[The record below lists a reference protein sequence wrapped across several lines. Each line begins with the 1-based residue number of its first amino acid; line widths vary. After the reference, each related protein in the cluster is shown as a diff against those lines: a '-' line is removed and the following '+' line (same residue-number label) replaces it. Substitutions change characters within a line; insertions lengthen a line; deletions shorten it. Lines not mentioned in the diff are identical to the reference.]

1 MENPLNVWLASTGKR
16 VADSSKQDVTHFML
30 DGGKYD
36 ISADHTEFQLMYTKY
51 IKFKNCIVERKT
63 KFFKFFIDFDVLSE
77 EVINIDDYMVII
89 QNTINN
95 LYKQDNLVCIIT
107 GADKIKEIYKNGIL
121 YLKQGFH
128 LHWPDIIVDKHTS
141 LSIRK
146 NLIVNLTTV
155 FGKNEKYYD
164 SWEKIIDR
172 CVYENNGLRLVGSDK
187 CTISDGIRVYEDR
200 IYILKDVYIG
210 TKRDESL
217 FNFYNSDTFQLV
229 KNTSIRTDSQNI
241 TEIHILSEYVET
253 DENTESNCG
262 NLITLSKISPEYK
275 AIEKFF
281 KLHATG
287 YRVEDIHNITKSKDK
302 PLYLIYSKSR
312 YCQNKHDFHTNNH
325 IYFKLTPK
333 GLCQKCHSE
342 SHGIHG
348 WCREF
353 QSSFVQITPALQN
366 VLNWKKPKSKEIV
379 KTKNFSLA
387 GLLED
392 LENRITDKEA
402 FRGPQKKK

>member
-1 MENPLNVWLASTGKR
+1 MENPLHIWLASTGKR
-16 VADSSKQDVTHFML
+16 VADSSKQDVTHFMF

-36 ISADHTEFQLMYTKY
+36 ISTDHDEFQVMYSKY

-77 EVINIDDYMVII
+77 EIINIDDYMVII
-89 QNTINN
+89 QNTLNN

-141 LSIRK
+141 LSIRR

-155 FGKNEKYYD
+155 FGKDEKYYD

-187 CTISDGIRVYEDR
+187 CTISDGIKVYEDR
-200 IYILKDVYIG
+200 IYVLKDVYTG

-217 FNFYNSDTFQLV
+217 FDFYNLDTFQLV
-229 KNTSIRTDSQNI
+229 KNTSIRTDSQSI
-241 TEIHILSEYVET
+241 TEINILSEYVET
-253 DENTESNCG
+253 DENTETSCG
-262 NLITLSKISPEYK
+262 NLITLSKNSTEYK

-281 KLHATG
+281 KFHATG
-287 YRVEDIHNITKSKDK
+287 YRAEDIRNISKSKDK
-302 PLYLIYSKSR
+302 DLYLISSKSK
-312 YCQNKHDFHTNNH
+312 YCQNKQDFHTNNH
-325 IYFKLTPK
+325 IYFKLTPN
-333 GLCQKCHSE
+333 GLCQKCMSE

-348 WCREF
+348 WCRDFESSYEPVT
-353 QSSFVQITPALQN
+353 QSLKSI
-366 VLNWKKPKSKEIV
+366 LNWKKPNSKEI
-379 KTKNFSLA
+379 KKPENFSIPN
-387 GLLED
+387 LLVN
-392 LENRITDKEA
+392 LENRITGKGA
-402 FRGPQKKK
+402 FMGPGKK

>member
-30 DGGKYD
+30 DGGKYN
-36 ISADHTEFQLMYTKY
+36 ISTDHDEFQLMYSKY

-63 KFFKFFIDFDVLSE
+63 NFFKFFIDFDVLSE
-77 EVINIDDYMVII
+77 EIINIDDYMVII

-95 LYKQDNLVCIIT
+95 LYKKDNLVCIIT
-107 GADKIKEIYKNGIL
+107 GSDKIKEIYKNGIL
-121 YLKQGFH
+121 YFKQGFH

-141 LSIRK
+141 LSIRN

-155 FGKNEKYYD
+155 FGKNEKYYN

-187 CTISDGIRVYEDR
+187 CTISDGIKVYEDR
-200 IYILKDVYIG
+200 IYILKDVYTG

-217 FNFYNSDTFQLV
+217 FDFYNLDTFQLV
-229 KNTSIRTDSQNI
+229 KNTSIRTDSQSI
-241 TEIHILSEYVET
+241 TEIDILSEYIET
-253 DENTESNCG
+253 DENIETSCG
-262 NLITLSKISPEYK
+262 NLITLSKNSPEYK

-287 YRVEDIHNITKSKDK
+287 YRVEDIRNITKSKDK
-302 PLYLIYSKSR
+302 DLYLISSKSK
-312 YCQNKHDFHTNNH
+312 YCQNKQDFHSNNH
-325 IYFKLTPK
+325 IYFKLTPS
-333 GLCQKCHSE
+333 GLCQKCMSE

-353 QSSFVQITPALQN
+353 ESSFEPITQSLGST
-366 VLNWKKPKSKEIV
+366 LNWKKPKIKEIE
-379 KTKNFSLA
+379 KSENFSIPN
-387 GLLED
+387 LLVK
-392 LENRITDKEA
+392 LENKITGKNV
-402 FRGPQKKK
+402 FTGPQKKK

>member
-1 MENPLNVWLASTGKR
+1 MENPLHIWLASTGKR
-16 VADSSKQDVTHFML
+16 VADSSKQDVTHFMF

-36 ISADHTEFQLMYTKY
+36 ISTDHDEFQVMYSKY

-77 EVINIDDYMVII
+77 EIINIDDYMVII
-89 QNTINN
+89 QNTLNN

-141 LSIRK
+141 LSIRR

-155 FGKNEKYYD
+155 FGKDEKYYD

-187 CTISDGIRVYEDR
+187 CTISDGIKVYEDR
-200 IYILKDVYIG
+200 IYILKDVYTG

-217 FNFYNSDTFQLV
+217 FDFYNLDTFQLV
-229 KNTSIRTDSQNI
+229 KNTSIRTDSQSI
-241 TEIHILSEYVET
+241 TEINILSEYVET
-253 DENTESNCG
+253 DENTETSCG
-262 NLITLSKISPEYK
+262 NLITLSKNSTEYK

-287 YRVEDIHNITKSKDK
+287 YRVEDIRNISKSKDK
-302 PLYLIYSKSR
+302 DLYLISSKSK
-312 YCQNKHDFHTNNH
+312 YCQNKQDFHTSNH
-325 IYFKLTPK
+325 IYFKLTPN
-333 GLCQKCHSE
+333 GLCQKCMSE

-348 WCREF
+348 WCRDFESSYEPVT
-353 QSSFVQITPALQN
+353 QSLISI
-366 VLNWKKPKSKEIV
+366 LNWKKPKSKEI
-379 KTKNFSLA
+379 KKPENFSIPN
-387 GLLED
+387 LLVN
-392 LENRITDKEA
+392 LENRITGKCT
-402 FRGPQKKK
+402 FMGPGKK